1 MLRTS
6 APVQFQSE
14 SNGQKLHWN
23 SFRFCWDSIVFSW
36 WFLISSGFRDLW
48 TGCRCTV
55 LSSDML
61 KASIFFP
68 LFNEWCASKLFWLP
82 MYTVI
87 FKLNKVCY
95 SQERQSFIIYC
106 LGPSIDCVSA
116 FLPSSMSWL
125 WNSMIE
131 HSPPLSW
138 VKAGQHEELTR
149 KTSSLW

>member
-23 SFRFCWDSIVFSW
+23 SFRFCWASIVFSW

-61 KASIFFP
+61 KASIFFSIIQRVMRFKIILTP
-68 LFNEWCASKLFWLP
+68 YVHCYIQTEQSLLF
-82 MYTVI
+82 
-87 FKLNKVCY
+87 
-95 SQERQSFIIYC
+95 
-106 LGPSIDCVSA
+106 
-116 FLPSSMSWL
+116 
-125 WNSMIE
+125 
-131 HSPPLSW
+131 
-138 VKAGQHEELTR
+138 TR
-149 KTSSLW
+149 KAKFHYLLFRSFHWLCLSLSTFFHVMALKQHDWTLATLRDLKLKVQCVLE

>member
-23 SFRFCWDSIVFSW
+23 SFRFCWASIVFSW

-61 KASIFFP
+61 KASIFSIIQWVMRFKII
-68 LFNEWCASKLFWLP
+68 LTSH
-82 MYTVI
+82 VHHI

-138 VKAGQHEELTR
+138 VKAGQHEE
-149 KTSSLW
+149 

>member
-23 SFRFCWDSIVFSW
+23 SFRFCWASIVFSW

-61 KASIFFP
+61 KASIFSCEAAA
-68 LFNEWCASKLFWLP
+68 LYLIISLTHWL
-82 MYTVI
+82 THW
-87 FKLNKVCY
+87 LTH
-95 SQERQSFIIYC
+95 SQSFKILLAYLDFNGLIY
-106 LGPSIDCVSA
+106 LRYFMGILWVSHWY
-116 FLPSSMSWL
+116 LMG
-125 WNSMIE
+125 I
-131 HSPPLSW
+131 SW
-138 VKAGQHEELTR
+138 VSHRYLMGISWVSRGYLNGI
-149 KTSSLW
+149 

>member
-23 SFRFCWDSIVFSW
+23 SFRFCWASIVFSW

-61 KASIFFP
+61 KASIFFHYSMSDALQNHFDSLCTP
-68 LFNEWCASKLFWLP
+68 L
-82 MYTVI
+82 
-87 FKLNKVCY
+87 Y
-95 SQERQSFIIYC
+95 SNWTKFAIHKKCCQDKCCQDKCCQDIC
-106 LGPSIDCVSA
+106 LGNLPLKFGQNRVSNRWYIA
-116 FLPSSMSWL
+116 D
-125 WNSMIE
+125 IE
-131 HSPPLSW
+131 FVWVVGGGVHSHFH
-138 VKAGQHEELTR
+138 V
-149 KTSSLW
+149 